1 MLWIQEAKMG
11 ILILLGIAVVA
22 IFAFCWMAVGAFR
35 LLIRLLG
42 LPKYQDV
49 IVPSKY
55 YFKTV
60 VEFDNTVAQY
70 VYDVMAGFKHVTE
83 DSGIKLGLSFV
94 FFAVLGA
101 MVSFVWVLVIAVI
114 TLWLLLWASPSAMRA
129 ERRRAKRFKD
139 CTADDWHK
147 THLWAMESELR
158 QQEMASAIRRS
169 GVGGLHH

>member
-1 MLWIQEAKMG
+1 MG

-22 IFAFCWMAVGAFR
+22 ICAFYWMTVGAFR

-42 LPKYQDV
+42 LPKYRDV

-55 YFKTV
+55 DFKTV
-60 VEFDNTVAQY
+60 AEFDNSVAQY
-70 VYDVMAGFKHVTE
+70 VYDLMAGFKHVTE
-83 DSGIKLGLSFV
+83 DGGVKLGLSIV
-94 FFAVLGA
+94 FFAALGA

-114 TLWLLLWASPSAMRA
+114 TLWFLLWASPAAMRA
-129 ERRRAKRFKD
+129 ERRRARRFEG

-147 THLWAMESELR
+147 THLWAMKSELR

>member
-1 MLWIQEAKMG
+1 MG

-22 IFAFCWMAVGAFR
+22 IFAFYWMTVGACR
-35 LLIRLLG
+35 LLFRLLG

-55 YFKTV
+55 DFKTV
-60 VEFDNTVAQY
+60 VEFDNPVAQY

-83 DSGIKLGLSFV
+83 DGGIKLGLSIV

-101 MVSFVWVLVIAVI
+101 MASFVWALIVAVI
-114 TLWLLLWASPSAMRA
+114 TMWFLLWASPSAMRA
-129 ERRRAKRFKD
+129 ERRRARRFKD
-139 CTADDWHK
+139 CTAEDWHK
-147 THLWAMESELR
+147 THLWAMKSELR

-169 GVGGLHH
+169 GVGGFHR

>member
-1 MLWIQEAKMG
+1 MG

-22 IFAFCWMAVGAFR
+22 IFALYWMAVGAFR

-55 YFKTV
+55 DFKTV
-60 VEFDNTVAQY
+60 VEFDNPVAQY
-70 VYDVMAGFKHVTE
+70 VYDLMAGFKHVTE
-83 DSGIKLGLSFV
+83 DGGIKLGLSFV

-114 TLWLLLWASPSAMRA
+114 TLWLLLWASPAAMRA
-129 ERRRAKRFKD
+129 ARWRAKMFKD
-139 CTADDWHK
+139 CTAEDWRK

-169 GVGGLHH
+169 GVGGWHH

>member
-1 MLWIQEAKMG
+1 MG

-22 IFAFCWMAVGAFR
+22 MFTFYWTTVGASR

-55 YFKTV
+55 DFKTV
-60 VEFDNTVAQY
+60 VEFDNPVAQY
-70 VYDVMAGFKHVTE
+70 VYDVMAGFKHVAE
-83 DSGIKLGLSFV
+83 DSGIKLGLSVV
-94 FFAVLGA
+94 FFAALGA
-101 MVSFVWVLVIAVI
+101 MASFVWVLVIAVV
-114 TLWLLLWASPSAMRA
+114 TLCFLLWAAPAAMRA

-147 THLWAMESELR
+147 THLWAMKSELR
-158 QQEMASAIRRS
+158 QQEMTSAIRRS

>member
-1 MLWIQEAKMG
+1 MG

-22 IFAFCWMAVGAFR
+22 IFALYWMAVGAFQ

-55 YFKTV
+55 DFKTV
-60 VEFDNTVAQY
+60 VEFDNPVAQY
-70 VYDVMAGFKHVTE
+70 IYDLMAGFKHVTE
-83 DSGIKLGLSFV
+83 DGGIKLGLSIV
-94 FFAVLGA
+94 FFAALGA
-101 MVSFVWVLVIAVI
+101 MVSFMWVLVIAVI
-114 TLWLLLWASPSAMRA
+114 ALWFLLWASPAAMRA

>member
-1 MLWIQEAKMG
+1 MG

-22 IFAFCWMAVGAFR
+22 IFACYWVTVGTFR

-42 LPKYQDV
+42 LPKYRDV

-60 VEFDNTVAQY
+60 VEFDNPVAQY

-83 DSGIKLGLSFV
+83 DGGIKLGLSIV
-94 FFAVLGA
+94 FFAALGA

-114 TLWLLLWASPSAMRA
+114 TLWFLLWASPAAMRA
-129 ERRRAKRFKD
+129 ERRRAKRFEG

-147 THLWAMESELR
+147 THLWAMKSELR
-158 QQEMASAIRRS
+158 QQEMTSAIRRS

>member
-1 MLWIQEAKMG
+1 MG

-22 IFAFCWMAVGAFR
+22 IFALYWMAVGAFR

-42 LPKYQDV
+42 LPKHRDV

-55 YFKTV
+55 DFKTV
-60 VEFDNTVAQY
+60 VEFDNPVAQY
-70 VYDVMAGFKHVTE
+70 IYDVMAGFKYVTE
-83 DSGIKLGLSFV
+83 DGGIKLGLSIV
-94 FFAVLGA
+94 FFAALGA

-147 THLWAMESELR
+147 THLWAMKSELR

>member
-1 MLWIQEAKMG
+1 MG

-22 IFAFCWMAVGAFR
+22 IFALYWMAVGAFR

-55 YFKTV
+55 DFKTV
-60 VEFDNTVAQY
+60 VEFDNPVAQY

-83 DSGIKLGLSFV
+83 DSGTKLGLSFV
-94 FFAVLGA
+94 FFAALGA